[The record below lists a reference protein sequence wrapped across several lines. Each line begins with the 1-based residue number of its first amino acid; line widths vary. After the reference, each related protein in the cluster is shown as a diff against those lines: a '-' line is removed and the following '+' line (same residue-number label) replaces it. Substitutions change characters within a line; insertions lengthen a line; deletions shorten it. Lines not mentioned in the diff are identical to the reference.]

1 MQRAV
6 IVSGVLGLGSV
17 LVFAAAALAAALF
30 PNGGT
35 VNAGW
40 NSFGGFDKGGMVA
53 PAPMPVQIDQNVI
66 IDEGKG
72 LDVPGTV
79 VEDK

>member
-17 LVFAAAALAAALF
+17 LVFAAALAAALF

-40 NSFGGFDKGGMVA
+40 NSWGGIGGGRIVA
-53 PAPMPVQIDQNVI
+53 PAPMPAIEPGI
-66 IDEGKG
+66 IDDGKDDVIG
-72 LDVPGTV
+72 LPQP
-79 VEDK
+79 VEDR

>member
-17 LVFAAAALAAALF
+17 LVFAAAGLAAALF

-35 VNAGW
+35 VSPGFNQ
-40 NSFGGFDKGGMVA
+40 FGGIGRGGIAV
-53 PAPMPVQIDQNVI
+53 PAPMPAI
-66 IDEGKG
+66 E
-72 LDVPGTV
+72 PGV
-79 VEDK
+79 NVEDGKDVIVVPQPVEDQ

>member
-40 NSFGGFDKGGMVA
+40 NSFGGFEKGLVA
-53 PAPMPVQIDQNVI
+53 PAPMPVQVDPLVT
-66 IDEGKG
+66 IDEGKAI
-72 LDVPGTV
+72 DVPGTV

>member
-17 LVFAAAALAAALF
+17 LVFGAAALAAALF

-35 VNAGW
+35 VNSSW
-40 NSFGGFDKGGMVA
+40 NSMGGFEKGIVA
-53 PAPMPVQIDQNVI
+53 PAPMPIQVDPAVI
-66 IDEGKG
+66 VDEGKAI
-72 LDVPGTV
+72 DVPGTV